1 MSFWT
6 SGDLESN
13 SIIDFIIGSELFAQN
28 LREYKTIR
36 FSDLDAY
43 QNLHYHIPVLAVF
56 NLSKNERTIRRS
68 NNECYDYAK
77 ADWVKYKQIQ
87 EDKVKDLLEI
97 DDSLLLKEKLEELI
111 QESANHS
118 IPTVRKSDRIEN
130 LPGYLVSIIK
140 VKNYWRRRFYRY
152 KSKENKENYYCLKEL
167 VNIEIYKFKN
177 KKLMRF
183 VTGLGPRPLT
193 IKPL

>member
-1 MSFWT
+1 M
-6 SGDLESN
+6 
-13 SIIDFIIGSELFAQN
+13 
-28 LREYKTIR
+28 
-36 FSDLDAY
+36 
-43 QNLHYHIPVLAVF
+43 AVF

-167 VNIEIYKFKN
+167 VNIVF
-177 KKLMRF
+177 L
-183 VTGLGPRPLT
+183 
-193 IKPL
+193 